1 MVIKMDVYKF
11 WMRAFDM
18 GLAQYQKVNDKKE
31 EFNDDYSCE
40 FSLSLDDFP
49 DVQLMNV
56 VYYL

>member
-1 MVIKMDVYKF
+1 MDVYKF